1 MAVEVLNVLST
12 WAIGKLFTIA
22 NEVALDMFNA
32 FIKYVSMVYVINLV
46 LKHNLF
52 IHHLKIKIK
61 FLGLDIKV
69 KSKVE

>member
-52 IHHLKIKIK
+52 LSNVNYQ
-61 FLGLDIKV
+61 D
-69 KSKVE
+69 